1 MSGGGASGSGWVKA
15 LVLGLVLV
23 GVAQGLHHF
32 GVGSVWLFASLLAIG
47 GLLVVFGS
55 CEAMIVS
62 VEGIG
67 ERAGWN
73 GFVAGT
79 MAGLASN
86 LPEVVMLGFVLAAAP
101 RVGFIVEVITLHVGA
116 LAFGIYSA
124 LLPHDKRG
132 FARLPEPLVQLST
145 DLYAT
150 AAGTFLATGLVM
162 LCMRAFEAGEHGG
175 SGLSTT
181 DLYVLAGVLLAIEA
195 VAMVRLVQRFSGA
208 SGERPADGD
217 LEQEDDYRPPKVVRE
232 HREPPALSRIVGFGL
247 LGVFTSVVGG
257 HAVGDFADILVH
269 GVEAAGYPEMV
280 GPILLSVFS
289 CTGGYVMIATARDLD
304 PVEGGSG
311 RREAELGRD
320 GGHVR
325 HLRPDAQLPRHAR
338 LSRALPLI
346 DDRGGSAPSSVG
358 PHVSWGSPASS
369 GVVSS
374 PTSSAAVSSLASSFA
389 ARARLA
395 ARRRLRSLLRSASLR
410 SSR

>member
-1 MSGGGASGSGWVKA
+1 
-15 LVLGLVLV
+15 
-23 GVAQGLHHF
+23 
-32 GVGSVWLFASLLAIG
+32 
-47 GLLVVFGS
+47 
-55 CEAMIVS
+55 MIVS

-67 ERAGWN
+67 ERAGWD

-150 AAGTFLATGLVM
+150 AAGIFLATGLVM

-289 CTGGYVMIATARDLD
+289 CTGGYVMIATAHSKGLYDVALANVSGAITQV
-304 PVEGGSG
+304 PFVVMPACLLMIAAFVQLGVVPPGPNGS
-311 RREAELGRD
+311 
-320 GGHVR
+320 
-325 HLRPDAQLPRHAR
+325 
-338 LSRALPLI
+338 ALPIDLQTTTVILLAFPEILI
-346 DDRGGSAPSSVG
+346 LWKAVQDDGKLNWVETVG
-358 PHVSWGSPASS
+358 MCGIF
-369 GVVSS
+369 GL
-374 PTSSAAVSSLASSFA
+374 TLNFLAMHG
-389 ARARLA
+389 
-395 ARRRLRSLLRSASLR
+395 
-410 SSR
+410 

>member
-15 LVLGLVLV
+15 LVFGLVLV
-23 GVAQGLHHF
+23 GAAQGLHHF
-32 GVGSVWLFASLLAIG
+32 ATVPVWLFAALLAIG

-101 RVGFIVEVITLHVGA
+101 RVGFIVVVLTLHVGA

-132 FARLPEPLVQLST
+132 FARLPEPLVKLST

-150 AAGTFLATGLVM
+150 AAGIFLATGLMM
-162 LCMRAFEAGEHGG
+162 LCMRAFSAGAHDGF
-175 SGLSTT
+175 GLSTT
-181 DLYVLAGVLLAIEA
+181 DLYVLAGVLAGIEVVAI
-195 VAMVRLVQRFSGA
+195 VRLVQRFSGA
-208 SGERPADGD
+208 SGERAADGD
-217 LEQEDDYRPPKVVRE
+217 LEQEDGYRAPKQVKEHASPPTTG
-232 HREPPALSRIVGFGL
+232 RIVAFGL
-247 LGVFTSVVGG
+247 VGIVTSVVGG

-280 GPILLSVFS
+280 GAIMLSAFS
-289 CTGGYVMIATARDLD
+289 CTGGYVMIATAHRKGLYDIALANVSGAITQVPFVVM
-304 PVEGGSG
+304 PVVLLMIGLFVQFGVVPPGPNGS
-311 RREAELGRD
+311 
-320 GGHVR
+320 
-325 HLRPDAQLPRHAR
+325 
-338 LSRALPLI
+338 ALPIDLQTTTVVLLAFPELLI
-346 DDRGGSAPSSVG
+346 LWKAVQDDGKLNWVETVG
-358 PHVSWGSPASS
+358 MCGIF
-369 GVVSS
+369 GL
-374 PTSSAAVSSLASSFA
+374 TLYFLAMHG
-389 ARARLA
+389 
-395 ARRRLRSLLRSASLR
+395 
-410 SSR
+410 

>member
-47 GLLVVFGS
+47 GLLVIFGS

-67 ERAGWN
+67 ERAGWD

-150 AAGTFLATGLVM
+150 AAGIFLATGLVM

-175 SGLSTT
+175 AGLSTT

-257 HAVGDFADILVH
+257 HAVGDFADILVQ

-289 CTGGYVMIATARDLD
+289 CTGGYVMIATAHSKGLYDVALANVSGAITQV
-304 PVEGGSG
+304 PFVVMPACLLMIAAFVQLGVVPPGPNGS
-311 RREAELGRD
+311 
-320 GGHVR
+320 
-325 HLRPDAQLPRHAR
+325 
-338 LSRALPLI
+338 ALPIDLQTTTVILLAFPEILI
-346 DDRGGSAPSSVG
+346 LWKAVQDDGKLNWIETVG
-358 PHVSWGSPASS
+358 MCGIF
-369 GVVSS
+369 GL
-374 PTSSAAVSSLASSFA
+374 TLYFLAMHG
-389 ARARLA
+389 
-395 ARRRLRSLLRSASLR
+395 
-410 SSR
+410 